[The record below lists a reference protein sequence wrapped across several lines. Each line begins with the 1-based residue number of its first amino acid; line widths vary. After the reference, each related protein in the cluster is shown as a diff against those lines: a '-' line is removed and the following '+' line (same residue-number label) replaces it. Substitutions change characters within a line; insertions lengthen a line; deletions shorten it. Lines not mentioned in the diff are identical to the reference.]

1 MNLKLSKSNFSI
13 FNVYQKMVTPF
24 YFESMELSF
33 YRLEAFVSGFYFD
46 LINQNFIMVF
56 DLELNKKFHIM
67 SPAFFNMSQNRFGS
81 IVGNQLY
88 RKFLVKNSYTFI
100 KNLSS
105 SNLSNS
111 NFFYDY
117 FPFLNHDF
125 ILQDLYKAPFELSDE
140 AIHSTSFFSKFDFVY
155 KRSFVYSNFEIS
167 VFNFVFLKFS

>member
-81 IVGNQLY
+81 I
-88 RKFLVKNSYTFI
+88 
-100 KNLSS
+100 
-105 SNLSNS
+105 
-111 NFFYDY
+111 
-117 FPFLNHDF
+117 
-125 ILQDLYKAPFELSDE
+125 
-140 AIHSTSFFSKFDFVY
+140 
-155 KRSFVYSNFEIS
+155 
-167 VFNFVFLKFS
+167 